1 MTSKDAAMKIADDF
15 GLSDLISY
23 DILRTWKTREP
34 GGLPSFSEGLGQD
47 KKVHVHCN
55 VCNTGNVAGA
65 EVVQCYYETLYAS
78 VVRPKKELVRFRKV
92 FLEPG
97 EKKDVDF
104 FIDQEEFSYYGKN
117 METVSSGMKLR
128 ISIGNSSDHLVSEN
142 IIIQ

>member
-1 MTSKDAAMKIADDF
+1 MSACRVSF
-15 GLSDLISY
+15 
-23 DILRTWKTREP
+23 LRTFLMNWLLKLR
-34 GGLPSFSEGLGQD
+34 FF
-47 KKVHVHCN
+47 
-55 VCNTGNVAGA
+55 TGNVAGA

-97 EKKDVDF
+97 EKKNVDF

-142 IIIQ
+142 IIQV

>member
-1 MTSKDAAMKIADDF
+1 MQI
-15 GLSDLISY
+15 
-23 DILRTWKTREP
+23 
-34 GGLPSFSEGLGQD
+34 GQD
-47 KKVHVHCN
+47 KKVHVHYN

-78 VVRPKKELVRFRKV
+78 VVRPKKELVRFQKV

-142 IIIQ
+142 IIQA

>member
-1 MTSKDAAMKIADDF
+1 MQIFVCIKRSAVDLADADGD
-15 GLSDLISY
+15 
-23 DILRTWKTREP
+23 
-34 GGLPSFSEGLGQD
+34 
-47 KKVHVHCN
+47 V
-55 VCNTGNVAGA
+55 GA
-65 EVVQCYYETLYAS
+65 VVG
-78 VVRPKKELVRFRKV
+78 VRFRKV

-142 IIIQ
+142 IIQA